1 MTVATSFKTVETQI
15 KWCRSFSGTERKEL
29 SSMNSMSG
37 ENILQEL
44 GESKDISDEE
54 ELREFIASNC
64 VLVVVQTLSCVWICD
79 PIECSTPVFP
89 VLYYLSEFAQ
99 THVHWVS
106 DAIQPFHPVIPF
118 SICPQSFPAS
128 GSFSMTQLF
137 VSGGQSI
144 GASASV
150 LPMNIQG
157 WYLTGLV
164 WSPCCPR
171 DSQESS
177 PAPQIESINSSAHSL
192 LYGPTLTA
200 VDDYWKNHSLDY
212 ISPP

>member
-106 DAIQPFHPVIPF
+106 DAIQPSHP
-118 SICPQSFPAS
+118 
-128 GSFSMTQLF
+128 L
-137 VSGGQSI
+137 
-144 GASASV
+144 
-150 LPMNIQG
+150 
-157 WYLTGLV
+157 
-164 WSPCCPR
+164 
-171 DSQESS
+171 SS
-177 PAPQIESINSSAHSL
+177 P
-192 LYGPTLTA
+192 
-200 VDDYWKNHSLDY
+200 
-212 ISPP
+212 SPPDLSLSQHQGLFQWVSCSHQVAKVFELQLQYQSLQWVFMVDFL